1 MRHDE
6 PNFVKPA
13 LTGLSATLVDIA
25 RSSLVGPMNHAEALA
40 FAATRSPVEE
50 ACDAMAAAAAARVR
64 SQERRIAELE
74 RALSRIANQSA
85 QDYEDPEQEAYASR
99 EIAAKALGALT

>member
-50 ACDAMAAAAAARVR
+50 ACDAMAAAAARVR